1 MVQTGEVMA
10 AILQAGRR
18 TRRNTRRPPPRVA
31 ALPFDLL
38 RNALLLSPGDEH
50 AITEIVDQVF
60 LPLVSRLTRPGLAVR
75 HQRL

>member
-1 MVQTGEVMA
+1 
-10 AILQAGRR
+10 
-18 TRRNTRRPPPRVA
+18 
-31 ALPFDLL
+31 
-38 RNALLLSPGDEH
+38 LLSPGDEH